1 MITALSPLD
10 GRYASK
16 VAELSEF
23 FSEYAL
29 IKYRCK
35 VEIEWFKH
43 LAERED
49 IPELRKLTEAEIKI
63 LDTILEEFNE
73 TSAQHVK
80 DIEKTTRHDVKAVEY
95 FLKDQ
100 LEGTSLEKLSEWIH
114 FTCTSEDINNLSYAL
129 MLKDAHQ
136 QLMMPAVDYILEVLE
151 TKSKEW
157 QTVPL
162 LALTHGQSASPTTV
176 GKSIF
181 VFAARI
187 SAQLKHLMSQE
198 FLGKING
205 ATGNFNAHLV
215 AYPDANWL
223 EISQSFVEG
232 LELQWNPFSD
242 QIDPHDFIAELSHVN
257 IRINT
262 ILIDLS
268 RDVWG
273 YISRGVFTQKTKAG
287 EIGSSA
293 MPHKVNPI
301 DFENAEGN
309 FGIANALFDHFAQKL
324 PISRWQRDLTDST
337 VLRNLGVAFGHML
350 IALKSLNTGLEKIEV
365 SPENCKAEL
374 AKNVEVLAE
383 AVQTVMRKYE
393 IEKPYEKLKELTRG
407 KRITLDDYKA
417 FVEKLEIPEDA
428 KERLYNLTPETYTGI
443 APEMVDIFLQDA
455 ELIFEEGAEEISDN
469 ADSSTCC
476 ESGTCK

>member
-1 MITALSPLD
+1 MITSLSPLD

-29 IKYRCK
+29 IKYRCI

-43 LAERED
+43 LAERDD
-49 IPELRKLTEAEIKI
+49 IPEMRKLTEEEIKI
-63 LDTILEEFNE
+63 LDDIISEFDE
-73 TSAQHVK
+73 ASAQHVK

-100 LEGTSLEKLSEWIH
+100 LKDTSLSELSEWMH
-114 FTCTSEDINNLSYAL
+114 FTCTSEDINNLSYSL
-129 MLKDAHQ
+129 MLRDAHQ
-136 QLMMPAVDYILEVLE
+136 QVMMPAVDYILEVLE

-205 ATGNFNAHLV
+205 ATGNFNAHIV

-232 LELQWNPFSD
+232 LGLSWNPFSD
-242 QIDPHDFIAELSHVN
+242 QIDPHDFIAELSHTN
-257 IRINT
+257 IRTNT

-350 IALKSLNTGLEKIEV
+350 IAIKSLNTGLEKIEV
-365 SPENCKAEL
+365 SPENCKKEL
-374 AKNVEVLAE
+374 DANIEVLAE
-383 AVQTVMRKYE
+383 AAQTVMRKYQV
-393 IEKPYEKLKELTRG
+393 EKPYEKLKELTRG
-407 KRITLDDYKA
+407 KRISLDDYKE

-428 KERLYNLTPETYTGI
+428 KKRLYELTPSTYTGI
-443 APEMVDIFLQDA
+443 APKMVDIFMQDA
-455 ELIFEEGAEEISDN
+455 ELIEEAAECEDGSD
-469 ADSSTCC
+469 SCC
-476 ESGTCK
+476 ESGACR